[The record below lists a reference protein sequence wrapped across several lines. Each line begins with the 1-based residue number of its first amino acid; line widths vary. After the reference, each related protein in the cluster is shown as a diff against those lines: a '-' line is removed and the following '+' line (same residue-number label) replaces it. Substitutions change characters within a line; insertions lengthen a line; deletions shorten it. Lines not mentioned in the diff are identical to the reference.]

1 MAVSEGG
8 PEHYAGLTV
17 TLTPGIIKIGK
28 MELGER
34 KQKIL
39 QAVVW
44 SYVETAEPV
53 GSEVLALRYAAWGV
67 KSATIRNELAGLAE
81 QGYLRQPHTSAGRI
95 PSDLGYRFHVDHL
108 MVERAPDARTMQGA
122 RRDMEAEH
130 NDTLERILRQTCSL
144 LTQLTHY
151 TSVAT
156 PPRPADVQL
165 RQIFA
170 APAGAD
176 SLLIVALLSTG
187 ETENRLLS
195 GPAAA
200 LAMDDPAELTA
211 AVNALNCEWAGKSL
225 DWLRLLSE
233 NEITP
238 PADLLGGA
246 APSLYRAL
254 AESVRH
260 MVTAAASEDRVV
272 IEGARE
278 ILRQPEFQDVA
289 KLEGVLDTLQTRERV
304 FDLFSASRAKGAEV
318 MVVIGGENPVEAMRE
333 CSVVT
338 APYYIGTRERGT
350 LGVVGPTRMDYDHT
364 LPLVS
369 FMARSLSDLLSRL
382 A

>member
-1 MAVSEGG
+1 
-8 PEHYAGLTV
+8 
-17 TLTPGIIKIGK
+17 

-53 GSEVLALRYAAWGV
+53 GSEVLAQRYADWGV
-67 KSATIRNELAGLAE
+67 KSATIRNELAGLSE

-108 MVERAPDARTMQGA
+108 MIERVPDSRTIEDA
-122 RRDMEAEH
+122 RRDLEAEH

-156 PPRPADVQL
+156 PPQPADVQL
-165 RQIFA
+165 RQVFA
-170 APAGAD
+170 APAGRD

-187 ETENRLLS
+187 DTETRLLS
-195 GPAAA
+195 GHAAA
-200 LAMDDPAELTA
+200 LAMDEPGSLA
-211 AVNALNCEWAGKSL
+211 AALNALNAEWSGKTL
-225 DWLRLLSE
+225 DSLRLLPD
-233 NEITP
+233 NQIAP
-238 PADLLGGA
+238 PADLSDRA
-246 APSLYRAL
+246 AISLYRAL

-260 MVTAAASEDRVV
+260 ILSAAASEDRVV

-289 KLEGVLDTLQTRERV
+289 KLEGVLDTLQTRARI
-304 FDLFSASRAKGAEV
+304 FDLFPRGARNEAT
-318 MVVIGGENPVEAMRE
+318 VVIGMENPVEAMRE

>member
-1 MAVSEGG
+1 
-8 PEHYAGLTV
+8 
-17 TLTPGIIKIGK
+17 
-28 MELGER
+28 
-34 KQKIL
+34 
-39 QAVVW
+39 VVW

-53 GSEVLALRYAAWGV
+53 GSEVLAHRYADWGV
-67 KSATIRNELAGLAE
+67 KSATIRNELAGLADR
-81 QGYLRQPHTSAGRI
+81 GYLRQPHTSAGRI

-108 MVERAPDARTMQGA
+108 MVERGPDSRTMQDA

-156 PPRPADVQL
+156 PPQPADVQL

-170 APAGAD
+170 APAGLD

-195 GPAAA
+195 GPAAS
-200 LAMDDPAELTA
+200 LAMDEPTELTA
-211 AVNALNCEWAGKSL
+211 AINAINSEWSGKSL
-225 DWLRLLSE
+225 DWLRLLPESG
-233 NEITP
+233 I
-238 PADLLGGA
+238 A
-246 APSLYRAL
+246 APSNLHGRSAISLFRAL
-254 AESVRH
+254 AESIRH
-260 MVTAAASEDRVV
+260 MVSAAASEERVV

-289 KLEGVLDTLQTRERV
+289 KLEGVLDTLQTRARIFEA
-304 FDLFSASRAKGAEV
+304 FSGRRSSGSDV
-318 MVVIGGENPVEAMRE
+318 MVVIGGENPIEAMRE

>member
-1 MAVSEGG
+1 
-8 PEHYAGLTV
+8 
-17 TLTPGIIKIGK
+17 
-28 MELGER
+28 MEIDER

-53 GSEVLALRYAAWGV
+53 GSEVLAQRYASWGV

-108 MVERAPDARTMQGA
+108 LVERELDPQTLWATRQDL
-122 RRDMEAEH
+122 EAERQE
-130 NDTLERILRQTCSL
+130 TLERILRQTCSL
-144 LTQLTHY
+144 LTRLTHY

-156 PPRPADVQL
+156 PPRPTDVTL
-165 RQIFA
+165 RQVFA
-170 APAGAD
+170 APAGHD
-176 SLLIVALLSTG
+176 TLLIVALLSTG
-187 ETENRLLS
+187 DTENRLLS
-195 GPAAA
+195 GQAASLA
-200 LAMDDPAELTA
+200 LDNPSALTTA
-211 AVNALNCEWAGKSL
+211 LNALNAEWSGNSL
-225 DWLRLLSE
+225 DALRAAAE
-233 NEITP
+233 VAIAA
-238 PADLLGGA
+238 PADLVGV
-246 APSLYRAL
+246 PEVSLYMAL

-260 MVTAAASEDRVV
+260 VVIAAANEERVV
-272 IEGARE
+272 IEGERE

-289 KLEGVLDTLQTRERV
+289 KLEGMLDALQTRARV
-304 FDLFSASRAKGAEV
+304 FELFSTSSHGSEAT
-318 MVVIGGENPVEAMRE
+318 VVIGYENPVEAMRE

-364 LPLVS
+364 LPVVS
-369 FMARSLSDLLSRL
+369 IMARNLSELLSRL

>member
-1 MAVSEGG
+1 
-8 PEHYAGLTV
+8 
-17 TLTPGIIKIGK
+17 
-28 MELGER
+28 MELDER

-53 GSEVLALRYAAWGV
+53 GSEVLAQRYADWGV

-108 MVERAPDARTMQGA
+108 LVEREPD
-122 RRDMEAEH
+122 RRALFATRQELDSERI
-130 NDTLERILRQTCSL
+130 DTLERILRQTCSI
-144 LTQLTHY
+144 LTRLTHY

-156 PPRPADVQL
+156 PPRPADVTL

-170 APAGAD
+170 APTGRD
-176 SLLIVALLSTG
+176 CLLIVALLSTG
-187 ETENRLLS
+187 DTENRLLS
-195 GPAAA
+195 GPAASLA
-200 LAMDDPAELTA
+200 LDHPSALTA
-211 AVNALNCEWAGKSL
+211 ALNALNAQWSAKSL
-225 DWLRLLSE
+225 DSVRQISE
-233 NEITP
+233 SEITA
-238 PADLLGGA
+238 PADLTEKSEL
-246 APSLYRAL
+246 SLYLAL

-260 MVTAAASEDRVV
+260 ILSAAASEDRVV

-289 KLEGVLDTLQTRERV
+289 KLEGVLDTLQTRARV
-304 FDLFSASRAKGAEV
+304 FELFSASASGSEV
-318 MVVIGGENPVEAMRE
+318 TVVIGSENPVEAMRE

-338 APYYIGTRERGT
+338 APYFIGTRERGT

-364 LPLVS
+364 LPVVS
-369 FMARSLSDLLSRL
+369 IMARNLSDLLSRL

>member
-1 MAVSEGG
+1 
-8 PEHYAGLTV
+8 
-17 TLTPGIIKIGK
+17 

-53 GSEVLALRYAAWGV
+53 GSEVLAHRYADWGV

-108 MVERAPDARTMQGA
+108 MVERVPNPKTMQEA
-122 RRDMEAEH
+122 RRDLEAEH

-156 PPRPADVQL
+156 TPQPADMQL

-170 APAGAD
+170 APAGRD
-176 SLLIVALLSTG
+176 NLLIVALLTTG

-195 GPAAA
+195 GPAAS
-200 LAMDDPAELTA
+200 LAMDEPTELTA
-211 AVNALNCEWAGKSL
+211 AVNALNAEWSGKSL
-225 DWLRLLSE
+225 DWLRLLTE
-233 NEITP
+233 KQIVV
-238 PADLLGGA
+238 PADLSGRA
-246 APSLYRAL
+246 AMSLYRAL

-260 MVTAAASEDRVV
+260 MVSAAASEERVV

-289 KLEGVLDTLQTRERV
+289 KLEGVLDTLQTRARV
-304 FDLFSASRAKGAEV
+304 FELFSAQRPNGSEV

-364 LPLVS
+364 VPLVS
-369 FMARSLSDLLSRL
+369 FMARNLSDLLSRL